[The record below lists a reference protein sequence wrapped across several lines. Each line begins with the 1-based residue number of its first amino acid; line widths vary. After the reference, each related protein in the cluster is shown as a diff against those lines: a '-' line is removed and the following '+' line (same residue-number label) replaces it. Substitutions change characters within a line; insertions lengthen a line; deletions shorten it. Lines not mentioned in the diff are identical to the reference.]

1 LSAAPLRS
9 NIAQPV
15 STATGGPPG
24 RVRFFEKRCENF
36 WFIEEIN
43 VPTSVDHRAA
53 VRLDCDVLVV
63 GGGAAGV
70 AAAVVAA
77 RRGARVVLVERYGF
91 CGGGAV
97 AGLSGTI
104 CGMYAATNDCA
115 APPRQVVHGFLDT
128 FVAEMER
135 RGGLANPV
143 RYGKTFTRVHDPLV
157 WREAADA
164 LLAEAGVQVLFH
176 TTVRG
181 ALVEGGEKIDGV
193 VAYTKEGPTTITAK
207 VTVDASGDADVV
219 AMAGFPSFIGQDGQ
233 VQNPT
238 MIFRLLGVDIG
249 RFRAAYGE
257 DTIMGEPVSALIR
270 ETATGNEY
278 KLPRA
283 KIWLFP
289 TTRPNELLCNCTRV
303 IGADGRELNPLIAR
317 DFTEAEIEGR
327 RQVREYARFFRD
339 KLAGCEDSFVNDTGV
354 QVGVRQTRQAR
365 GIHLLRNT
373 DIVAGTKFR
382 DGIARSPW
390 PIELHAGDKPK
401 LEWLLDDVYE
411 IPYGCF
417 VPQRGEGLL
426 TAGRCLSAEHEAV
439 ASARVT
445 AQCFSYGHAIGHAA
459 AISAL
464 AGVAPRSIDG
474 ATLRA
479 ELNRDG
485 AQLDAT

>member
-1 LSAAPLRS
+1 M
-9 NIAQPV
+9 
-15 STATGGPPG
+15 
-24 RVRFFEKRCENF
+24 E
-36 WFIEEIN
+36 
-43 VPTSVDHRAA
+43 VPISVDHRAA

-77 RRGARVVLVERYGF
+77 RRGARVTLVERYGF

-104 CGMYAATNDCA
+104 CGMYAATDDRSA
-115 APPRQVVHGFLDT
+115 APQQVVHGFLDE
-128 FVAEMER
+128 FVAAMEQ
-135 RGGLANPV
+135 RGGLADPV
-143 RYGKTFTRVHDPLV
+143 LYGKTFTRVHDPLV
-157 WREAADA
+157 WREVGDA
-164 LLAEAGVQVLFH
+164 MLAEAGVQILFH
-176 TTVRG
+176 TTVMG
-181 ALVEGGEKIDGV
+181 ALVEGGEKVEGV
-193 VAYTKEGPTTITAK
+193 IAYTKEGPTTINAK
-207 VTVDASGDADVV
+207 VTIDASGDADVV
-219 AMAGFPSFIGQDGQ
+219 AMAGFPSFIGDDGR

-238 MIFRLLGVDIG
+238 MIFRMLGVDVD
-249 RFRAAYGE
+249 RFRAEYGD
-257 DTIMGEPVSALIR
+257 DTIMGEAVSALIR
-270 ETATGNEY
+270 EKAAGNEY

-303 IGADGRELNPLIAR
+303 IGADGRELNPLYAR

-339 KLAGCEDSFVNDTGV
+339 NLTGCENSFVNDTGV

-365 GIHLLRNT
+365 GTHLLRNA
-373 DIVAGTKFR
+373 DVVAGSKFR

-390 PIELHAGDKPK
+390 PIELHAGAKPRV
-401 LEWLLDDVYE
+401 EWLLDDVYE

-417 VPQRGEGLL
+417 VPQRGEALL

-464 AGVAPRSIDG
+464 DNVAPRNIDG
-474 ATLRA
+474 AAIRD

-485 AQLDAT
+485 ARLDVT